1 MWAFFHPKTLST
13 YRVSPV
19 SNVQP
24 LPTINRTLNA
34 LCSTCIRATSSPEW
48 TLDSKKHLIDE
59 QPHHESLQA
68 LYNAAKEGCHL
79 CTLFWNAM
87 CRNPPDENRVVDFE
101 IARQDMVLRFIEHPS
116 KKRELLLD
124 VWGINGWRL
133 EVASF
138 TGWSAI
144 SL

>member
-1 MWAFFHPKTLST
+1 
-13 YRVSPV
+13 
-19 SNVQP
+19 
-24 LPTINRTLNA
+24 
-34 LCSTCIRATSSPEW
+34 
-48 TLDSKKHLIDE
+48 
-59 QPHHESLQA
+59 
-68 LYNAAKEGCHL
+68 
-79 CTLFWNAM
+79 M